1 MPAKVTRNTK
11 TLDGVTSI
19 EIAGDTATLE
29 VETGSILD
37 GLLYYNATRD
47 GRPRLGLQLEGEEKS
62 NINQRFIIESVGG
75 STYKL
80 HAGKNLEA

>member
-11 TLDGVTSI
+11 PVDGVISI

-29 VETGSILD
+29 VETGSVLD

-47 GRPRLGLQLEGEEKS
+47 GRPRLGLTLDGEEKA
-62 NINQRFIIESVGG
+62 NINTRFIIENLGG

-80 HAGKNLEA
+80 HAGESIEA